1 MITGEKTVIKG
12 ITKENSTD
20 IYNWVNREE
29 LRNLTGTLYP
39 VSEYEHEEWIK
50 RQTTSS
56 DRKLFVIYDK
66 ENDRPIGSI
75 GLKNIDTVSRNAELF
90 ICIGDSSAPEGC
102 GSDAVSTFVKYCFL
116 HLNFHKIYLHVFE
129 SNPRAIRCYQKAGF
143 KMEGELKEHHFQNG
157 AYETV
162 FVMGMV
168 ADA

>member
-56 DRKLFVIYDK
+56 DRKLLYMTRKMTDPS
-66 ENDRPIGSI
+66 E
-75 GLKNIDTVSRNAELF
+75 VSVLR
-90 ICIGDSSAPEGC
+90 I
-102 GSDAVSTFVKYCFL
+102 
-116 HLNFHKIYLHVFE
+116 
-129 SNPRAIRCYQKAGF
+129 
-143 KMEGELKEHHFQNG
+143 
-157 AYETV
+157 
-162 FVMGMV
+162 
-168 ADA
+168 